1 MLSLAFI
8 CLSCFLNLVG
18 SISKHPSVLVVSFD
32 AFRYDFLNKS
42 ATPNLY
48 ALSQIGVRADYIRNI
63 FPTKTFP
70 NHFSIGTG
78 VYAEDHGVLANH
90 VFYNNRSHGYSYDL
104 FHYNDDVVPIWT
116 LNEKAG
122 QGRHSGSMMW
132 PGGEFAY
139 QGVTPTH
146 AVRYDQSFDWNKR
159 VDVAISWFL
168 NETAPA
174 NLVMLYFEEPDFI
187 GHRHGV
193 DDPLFR
199 DEIRHCDRTAK
210 YLQDQLEA
218 HNLHDKVNVFLL
230 SDHGMVSVAQDRI
243 IDLNKFANF
252 SRCDVVGTSPVMQ
265 ISALASLDPF
275 AKRSVLNK
283 TFGDLKFAE
292 RSNGHFKVYMRDDIP
307 DKFNYKHNSR
317 VSDILAV
324 ADVNY
329 AFQDLYKTIEYYRTK
344 ENQTITP
351 SSEFGVHGYSNFEP
365 SMFPF
370 FTAHGPALKRN
381 VTVPPFDNVD
391 LYPLFAYILRLP
403 LPHGTPR
410 YQLRGT
416 LDHVSSMLAASM
428 PSFGL
433 STLTIELLSFVLFM
447 LMLCASVIA
456 LSFWNNMICRR
467 NNPREGYE
475 RSGPA
480 EERESLIKVA
490 PSTSDTANLDSSSN
504 TFQLDPSELTV
515 ETRPLDLGSAY
526 DVSNSLLPR

>member
-275 AKRSVLNK
+275 TKRCKFSWNVKETGNSKIKSANGENLHTKTVSLHLRVPNELNLQY
-283 TFGDLKFAE
+283 F
-292 RSNGHFKVYMRDDIP
+292 S
-307 DKFNYKHNSR
+307 
-317 VSDILAV
+317 
-324 ADVNY
+324 
-329 AFQDLYKTIEYYRTK
+329 
-344 ENQTITP
+344 
-351 SSEFGVHGYSNFEP
+351 
-365 SMFPF
+365 
-370 FTAHGPALKRN
+370 
-381 VTVPPFDNVD
+381 
-391 LYPLFAYILRLP
+391 
-403 LPHGTPR
+403 
-410 YQLRGT
+410 
-416 LDHVSSMLAASM
+416 
-428 PSFGL
+428 
-433 STLTIELLSFVLFM
+433 
-447 LMLCASVIA
+447 
-456 LSFWNNMICRR
+456 
-467 NNPREGYE
+467 
-475 RSGPA
+475 
-480 EERESLIKVA
+480 
-490 PSTSDTANLDSSSN
+490 
-504 TFQLDPSELTV
+504 
-515 ETRPLDLGSAY
+515 
-526 DVSNSLLPR
+526 